1 MKIAYLNAR
10 YHKNH
15 TGGGTVHVE
24 QFMRHTFAL
33 GHELWAWQENIL
45 GVKAIPKDIGG
56 RVRTLRSM
64 DAFYVRID
72 VTLPSEARWG
82 MPPKR
87 WLYNTRLMVWEFNTH
102 PNYASTRSRG
112 GVSSDTTINTFRKY
126 APGCDL
132 AICVS
137 DTLAD
142 FVRDEIGIK
151 NVLIVPNGSDPDL
164 FYPGREPVPR
174 LQAFADYFNVV
185 WIGSGKEK
193 WHDLDMVKEGAAIIT
208 ERYPDEKIAFHLIGA
223 DLVGV
228 MADMPA
234 NLFYWGAQPY
244 RELPGWLSP
253 MDVGLVLYAEGS
265 AEYGSPLK
273 LFDYMASG
281 LCVLSTPSRFMAELS
296 EELDQS
302 GLEVPFGD
310 ANRLAEEVMKL
321 YWDQELRTKL
331 SATTRQLVI
340 ERYNWI
346 NTVTYSLTEIEKI
359 LKKRNR
365 TIGNRSNGSSW
376 NSE

>member
-1 MKIAYLNAR
+1 M
-10 YHKNH
+10 
-15 TGGGTVHVE
+15 HVE
-24 QFMRHTFAL
+24 HFMRHSLAL

-228 MADMPA
+228 MSDMPV
-234 NLFYWGAQPY
+234 NVFYWGAQPY
-244 RELPGWLSP
+244 RELPGWLGP
-253 MDVGLVLYAEGS
+253 MDVGLVLYKPGS
-265 AEYGSPLK
+265 AEYNSPLK

-296 EELDQS
+296 KELDQPN
-302 GLEVPFGD
+302 LVIPFGD
-310 ANRLAEEVMKL
+310 ANGLAEEVIKL
-321 YWDQELRTKL
+321 CRNKEMRTRLGAVTRKL
-331 SATTRQLVI
+331 VV
-340 ERYNWI
+340 ERYNWARAVKD
-346 NTVTYSLTEIEKI
+346 TMERIENM
-359 LKKRNR
+359 LSEKKVR
-365 TIGNRSNGSSW
+365 T
-376 NSE
+376 